1 SPGRRVRSADAGS
14 GVAGPQV
21 GGVTRGSRHLW
32 NDPCERVARA
42 VRVRGGQDGK
52 SGPRGDPRAAQT
64 TPITSARNPF
74 INVAGRVFG
83 THTIRRSLGT
93 SSLTGSMTTTRAL
106 ATDGR
111 RDRSLGQ
118 ER

>member
-42 VRVRGGQDGK
+42 VRVRGGQDGRN
-52 SGPRGDPRAAQT
+52 GPRGDPRAAQT
-64 TPITSARNPF
+64 TPITPARNPF

-83 THTIRRSLGT
+83 THRRPRSTNKSITSRIRR
-93 SSLTGSMTTTRAL
+93 
-106 ATDGR
+106 
-111 RDRSLGQ
+111 
-118 ER
+118 